1 MPAAIFRE
9 NIADL
14 VELLRSAGR
23 LMYDQLVKCVLI
35 LIKGIHALIEAVQPM
50 GLPQSHHLMYGS
62 CKALQD

>member
-1 MPAAIFRE
+1 MCIFRK

-14 VELLRSAGR
+14 VELLLSAGR

-50 GLPQSHHLMYGS
+50 GCRNHII
-62 CKALQD
+62 